1 MNIAALK
8 EQARALER
16 RGDTAAALDVYER
29 ILAQLDT
36 TSVEPEAPLFVK
48 MGDLSLRTGRAAAA
62 IEMFERAARRY
73 AELGSHRSVIALCVK
88 ILRTDSSRTDTYFT
102 FARVMLEHD
111 QVEPARLVLLDYAER
126 ARMRKTL
133 SKLRDLESAPDA
145 TLKPML
151 ERLLEVADRCIGSTP
166 SAASPQAGATEIGS
180 GAPRAPERERS
191 PQPSVAFNHGPATTS
206 ETPPAA
212 PPEPARPLRD
222 TSVFEAISLPEPEP
236 ARPLR
241 DTSVFE
247 ATSLPEEE
255 PAPPLRDTSVFEAI
269 SLPEPESPPQRAPV
283 PPSPEQ
289 TTSDR
294 ATPPLPAAVPPRD
307 TEEEKQEQQEEE
319 QQREEESEAAAP
331 IMLDQATPETV
342 ATVTSAVQEE
352 PSVPRRR
359 WSGVSRRN
367 RSARPS
373 WALPALAAAAVAVFG
388 VSLLALGA
396 FSSRGE
402 LGAEP
407 PRSASEPRTAAQGN
421 PSAAPSTPGALASDS
436 GSVALDFTIGGF
448 NAIEGRIEEP
458 DVEPV
463 PLDQR
468 ALATATEAV
477 KAVDAGSID
486 APSVDFVTEAGRITS
501 DPAALASRER
511 PRAAAAAQ
519 PTRGPDIVIEGLE
532 VEGVARSSENYQIV
546 QRLPSGGRVT
556 LTVEPFTRAPAG
568 ETGVLSVQAVGADS
582 AQGTVRF
589 GEFFVTA
596 QGSVTP
602 YELGLLLDRLV
613 ERSE

>member
-222 TSVFEAISLPEPEP
+222 TSVFEAISLPE
-236 ARPLR
+236 
-241 DTSVFE
+241 D
-247 ATSLPEEE
+247 E

-294 ATPPLPAAVPPRD
+294 ATPPLPTVVPPRD
-307 TEEEKQEQQEEE
+307 MEEEEEQQQQQQEE
-319 QQREEESEAAAP
+319 QREEESEAAAP

-359 WSGVSRRN
+359 WSGVGRRN

-407 PRSASEPRTAAQGN
+407 PRLAGEPRATAPGR
-421 PSAAPSTPGALASDS
+421 PSAESSTPVAGDARSGTLATDS

-448 NAIEGRIEEP
+448 NAIESRIEEP
-458 DVEPV
+458 EVEPV

-468 ALATATEAV
+468 ALVTATEAV
-477 KAVDAGSID
+477 KAVDVGSID
-486 APSVDFVTEAGRITS
+486 APSVDFITEAGRITS

-532 VEGVARSSENYQIV
+532 VEGVARSSASYQVV

-596 QGSVTP
+596 QGSVP
-602 YELGLLLDRLV
+602 PDELGLLLDRLV

>member
-16 RGDTAAALDVYER
+16 RGDTAAALDLYER
-29 ILAQLDT
+29 ILAQLET

-73 AELGSHRSVIALCVK
+73 AALGSHRSVIALCVK
-88 ILRTDSSRTDTYFT
+88 IIRTDSSRTDTYFA

-145 TLKPML
+145 KLKPML

-166 SAASPQAGATEIGS
+166 GAASPQAGATETRS
-180 GAPRAPERERS
+180 APRAQESESR
-191 PQPSVAFNHGPATTS
+191 PQPIVASNPGSAATS
-206 ETPPAA
+206 KTPPTA

-236 ARPLR
+236 AP
-241 DTSVFE
+241 S
-247 ATSLPEEE
+247 
-255 PAPPLRDTSVFEAI
+255 LRDTSVFEAI
-269 SLPEPESPPQRAPV
+269 SLPEPESAPQPAPV

-294 ATPPLPAAVPPRD
+294 ATLPLPTAVPPGD
-307 TEEEKQEQQEEE
+307 GEEE
-319 QQREEESEAAAP
+319 QQQEEAASEAAAP
-331 IMLDQATPETV
+331 ITLDQATPETV

-407 PRSASEPRTAAQGN
+407 PRSASEPGTTAPGN
-421 PSAAPSTPGALASDS
+421 PSTQPSTPVAGDARTGTLATDS

-458 DVEPV
+458 AVEPV

-477 KAVDAGSID
+477 KAVDAGPID
-486 APSVDFVTEAGRITS
+486 APSVDFITEAGRITS
-501 DPAALASRER
+501 DPAALTSRQR

-532 VEGVARSSENYQIV
+532 VEGVARNSASYQVV

-602 YELGLLLDRLV
+602 EELELLLDRLV

>member
-29 ILAQLDT
+29 ILAQLET

-48 MGDLSLRTGRAAAA
+48 MGDLSLRTGRAVAA

-88 ILRTDSSRTDTYFT
+88 IIRTDSSRTDTYFT

-133 SKLRDLESAPDA
+133 SKLRDLESAPD
-145 TLKPML
+145 TKLKPML
-151 ERLLEVADRCIGSTP
+151 ERLLEVADRCIGST
-166 SAASPQAGATEIGS
+166 SGAASPQAGATETGN
-180 GAPRAPERERS
+180 APRTPERESS
-191 PQPSVAFNHGPATTS
+191 PQPIVAFNPGPATTPDP
-206 ETPPAA
+206 PPAA

-222 TSVFEAISLPEPEP
+222 TSVFEAISLPQ
-236 ARPLR
+236 
-241 DTSVFE
+241 
-247 ATSLPEEE
+247 
-255 PAPPLRDTSVFEAI
+255 
-269 SLPEPESPPQRAPV
+269 PESAPA

-294 ATPPLPAAVPPRD
+294 ATPLGPTAVPPGD
-307 TEEEKQEQQEEE
+307 MEDEEEQ

-331 IMLDQATPETV
+331 ITLDQATPETV
-342 ATVTSAVQEE
+342 ATVASAVREE
-352 PSVPRRR
+352 PSVPRRQ
-359 WSGVSRRN
+359 WSGVGRRN

-407 PRSASEPRTAAQGN
+407 PRSASEPRATAPGN
-421 PSAAPSTPGALASDS
+421 SSAPPATPVAGGAGTGALATDS
-436 GSVALDFTIGGF
+436 RSAALDFTIGGF
-448 NAIEGRIEEP
+448 NAIEGRTEEP
-458 DVEPV
+458 EVEPV

-486 APSVDFVTEAGRITS
+486 APSVDFITEAGRITS
-501 DPAALASRER
+501 DPAALASLER
-511 PRAAAAAQ
+511 PRSAAAAQ
-519 PTRGPDIVIEGLE
+519 STRSPEIVIAGLE
-532 VEGVARSSENYQIV
+532 VEGVARSSASYQVV
-546 QRLPSGGRVT
+546 QRLPSGRRVT

-568 ETGVLSVQAVGADS
+568 ETGVLSVQPVGADS
-582 AQGTVRF
+582 SLGTVRF

-602 YELGLLLDRLV
+602 DELGLLLDRLV

>member
-29 ILAQLDT
+29 ILAQLET

-48 MGDLSLRTGRAAAA
+48 MGDLSLRTGRAPAA

-102 FARVMLEHD
+102 FARAMLECD

-145 TLKPML
+145 KLKPML
-151 ERLLEVADRCIGSTP
+151 ERLLEVADRCMGSTP
-166 SAASPQAGATEIGS
+166 AAASPPTQSPETGS
-180 GAPRAPERERS
+180 VPRAPERESS
-191 PQPSVAFNHGPATTS
+191 PQPILARNPGPAPAS
-206 ETPPAA
+206 EPAPAA
-212 PPEPARPLRD
+212 PPEPAKPLRD
-222 TSVFEAISLPEPEP
+222 TSVFEAISLPEP
-236 ARPLR
+236 
-241 DTSVFE
+241 
-247 ATSLPEEE
+247 
-255 PAPPLRDTSVFEAI
+255 
-269 SLPEPESPPQRAPV
+269 PPQSAPL
-283 PPSPEQ
+283 PLSPEG
-289 TTSDR
+289 TRVDR
-294 ATPPLPAAVPPRD
+294 ATSPRLMSPPPRG
-307 TEEEKQEQQEEE
+307 TEEEEEE
-319 QQREEESEAAAP
+319 QQQQEEQHQKEEEHGAAVP
-331 IMLDQATPETV
+331 ISRSQATSEPV
-342 ATVTSAVQEE
+342 ATVASAVQEE

-359 WSGVSRRN
+359 WSGVGRGN

-388 VSLLALGA
+388 ISLLALGA

-407 PRSASEPRTAAQGN
+407 PRSANDPPASAPGD
-421 PSAAPSTPGALASDS
+421 PSADPSTPVGGGARSGALAPDS
-436 GSVALDFTIGGF
+436 GAAALGFTIGGF
-448 NAIEGRIEEP
+448 NAIDARIDGSE
-458 DVEPV
+458 VEPV

-468 ALATATEAV
+468 ALATASEAV
-477 KAVDAGSID
+477 KTVDIGEID
-486 APSVDFVTEAGRITS
+486 APRVDFVAEAGRITS
-501 DPAALASRER
+501 DPAALAENQRSRSE
-511 PRAAAAAQ
+511 PAAQ
-519 PTRGPDIVIEGLE
+519 PTRSPDILIEGLE
-532 VEGVARSSENYQIV
+532 VEGVARSSASYQIV
-546 QRLPSGGRVT
+546 QRLPSGRRIT
-556 LTVEPFTRAPAG
+556 LTVEPFTSAPAD
-568 ETGVLSVQAVGADS
+568 ETGVLSVRAVGADS
-582 AQGTVRF
+582 ARGTVRF

-602 YELGLLLDRLV
+602 EELGLLLDRLV

>member
-1 MNIAALK
+1 
-8 EQARALER
+8 
-16 RGDTAAALDVYER
+16 
-29 ILAQLDT
+29 
-36 TSVEPEAPLFVK
+36 
-48 MGDLSLRTGRAAAA
+48 
-62 IEMFERAARRY
+62 
-73 AELGSHRSVIALCVK
+73 
-88 ILRTDSSRTDTYFT
+88 
-102 FARVMLEHD
+102 MLEHD

-145 TLKPML
+145 KLQPML

-166 SAASPQAGATEIGS
+166 AAASPQTGATEPGS
-180 GAPRAPERERS
+180 ASCAPERASGPR
-191 PQPSVAFNHGPATTS
+191 PTVAYNPGPGTTS

-212 PPEPARPLRD
+212 PPEPAKPLRD
-222 TSVFEAISLPEPEP
+222 TSVFEAISLPEP
-236 ARPLR
+236 
-241 DTSVFE
+241 
-247 ATSLPEEE
+247 E

-269 SLPEPESPPQRAPV
+269 SLPEPESPSQTAPP

-294 ATPPLPAAVPPRD
+294 ATPLRPTAVPPGD
-307 TEEEKQEQQEEE
+307 MEEEGQQ
-319 QQREEESEAAAP
+319 QESEAAAP
-331 IMLDQATPETV
+331 ITLDQATPETV
-342 ATVTSAVQEE
+342 ATVASAVQEE
-352 PSVPRRR
+352 PSVPRRQ
-359 WSGVSRRN
+359 WSGVGRRN

-407 PRSASEPRTAAQGN
+407 PRSASEPRATAPGN
-421 PSAAPSTPGALASDS
+421 PSAAPSTLVAGGAQSSALAADS
-436 GSVALDFTIGGF
+436 GTAARDFTIGGF

-458 DVEPV
+458 EVEPV

-486 APSVDFVTEAGRITS
+486 APSVDFITEAGRITS
-501 DPAALASRER
+501 DPAALASRR
-511 PRAAAAAQ
+511 RTRSAAPAQ
-519 PTRGPDIVIEGLE
+519 PTRSPDIVIEGLE
-532 VEGVARSSENYQIV
+532 VEGVARSSASYQVV
-546 QRLPSGGRVT
+546 QRLPSGGRIT
-556 LTVEPFTRAPAG
+556 LTVEPFTSAPAG
-568 ETGVLSVQAVGADS
+568 ESGVLSVQAVGADS
-582 AQGTVRF
+582 AQGTVRY

-602 YELGLLLDRLV
+602 DELGLLLDRLV